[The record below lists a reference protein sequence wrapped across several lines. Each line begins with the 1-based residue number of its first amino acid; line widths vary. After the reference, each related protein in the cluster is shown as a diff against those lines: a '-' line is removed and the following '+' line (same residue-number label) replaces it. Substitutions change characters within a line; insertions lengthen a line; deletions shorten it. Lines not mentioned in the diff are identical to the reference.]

1 MNTHLRHAPEPLAA
15 TVPVRHSRLAPRTP
29 TLLRLAGCNLTGA
42 PPPPSHTVMSAV
54 AIPPAWRLC
63 LLDAAVSGKPRGLTI
78 HIRTT
83 SRAVRL
89 SMPTEDAYGTW
100 LLALV
105 AATSW
110 RVDAYYALSGAD
122 GAASREGVCR
132 DTGEPVTVTVL
143 KRVQANP
150 RVAGMVAREADM
162 ARTLPP
168 CPSVVGVLDVFE
180 SATSVAIVREAVSG
194 GNLLGVLGR
203 VRRLPEADA
212 KKLMR
217 RVLGAL
223 AHLHAHGVVHRD
235 IRAENIVFGAEG
247 VLSSAMVALTSLTV
261 YADGGHPAGVD
272 HCLTDAVGTPHCVAP
287 EIVEREPYGLPVD
300 VWAAGVLAYTVLS
313 GRYPFVGNDAAETLE
328 AIRRGRVSFP
338 GAVWGGVGGD
348 ARALIRGMLRS
359 DPGKRVTV
367 AGALAHPWFWED
379 DAIGDGDGDEGGV
392 GSTILIEG

>member
-1 MNTHLRHAPEPLAA
+1 MSHLRHSPEPLAA
-15 TVPVRHSRLAPRTP
+15 TVPTRQSRLGTRTL
-29 TLLRLAGCNLTGA
+29 TLLRLNGSTLTGA
-42 PPPPSHTVMSAV
+42 PPPPTHMAL
-54 AIPPAWRLC
+54 AAAAMPPGWRLC
-63 LLDAAVSGKPRGLTI
+63 LLDAAVSGKPRSLTI
-78 HIRTT
+78 AIRAGGTGL
-83 SRAVRL
+83 RL
-89 SMPTEDAYGTW
+89 YMEREDVYGTW

-110 RVDAYYALSGAD
+110 RVDAYYALGD
-122 GAASREGVCR
+122 GGSSRSGVCR
-132 DTGEPVTVTVL
+132 ETGAPVTVSVL
-143 KRVQANP
+143 KRAQANP
-150 RVAGMVAREADM
+150 RVAGMVAREAEI

-168 CPSVVGVLDVFE
+168 CPSVVAVLDVFE
-180 SATSVAIVREAVSG
+180 SAHAVAIVREAVPG

-203 VRRLPEADA
+203 VRRLPEADG

-223 AHLHAHGVVHRD
+223 SHLHGHGVVHRD
-235 IRAENIVFGAEG
+235 IRAENVVFGAEG

-261 YADGGHPAGVD
+261 FVDDGHPAGVD

-338 GAVWGGVGGD
+338 GEVWGGISAD
-348 ARALIRGMLRS
+348 ARSLIRGMLRS

-367 AGALAHPWFWED
+367 AAGLAHPWFWEEV
-379 DAIGDGDGDEGGV
+379 EGG
-392 GSTILIEG
+392 GGGASEGGAGATILSGE